1 MLRLLTAWNRKLK
14 MKSCEQEVCRY
25 QQTDLWTPLYLDGHR
40 MLMIFTI
47 GSQINI
53 FEIEEKKAEN

>member
-1 MLRLLTAWNRKLK
+1 

-53 FEIEEKKAEN
+53 FEIEEKKLKIEC

>member
-1 MLRLLTAWNRKLK
+1 

-25 QQTDLWTPLYLDGHR
+25 QQTDLWTPLYLDGHW

-53 FEIEEKKAEN
+53 FEIEEKKLKIEC